1 MTQQTE
7 SEGAVAG
14 PPGSDAAHDEGGEGG
29 DEAHEDH
36 SKTYLAVWGGLA
48 LLTVGEI
55 WVASLGWPKTLI
67 VVLLVGMAVW
77 KAALVA
83 LYYMH
88 LKFEPRRVW
97 ILAASPLPLAVILVM
112 AVLQEF

>member
-1 MTQQTE
+1 MTQETE
-7 SEGAVAG
+7 SEGAGAG
-14 PPGSDAAHDEGGEGG
+14 RPESGAGAGDVDEGG

-36 SKTYLAVWGGLA
+36 NKTYLAVWGGLA
-48 LLTVGEI
+48 ALTVAEI
-55 WVASLGWPKTLI
+55 WVASLGWPKTVI
-67 VVLLVGMAVW
+67 VLLLVGMAIW

>member
-1 MTQQTE
+1 MTQTTE
-7 SEGAVAG
+7 SEEAGAPGPEAG
-14 PPGSDAAHDEGGEGG
+14 GGHAGDGGG
-29 DEAHEDH
+29 DEGPEDH
-36 SKTYLAVWGGLA
+36 SKAYLAVWGGLA
-48 LLTVGEI
+48 ALTVAEI
-55 WVASLGWPKTLI
+55 WVASLGWPKTVI
-67 VVLLVGMAVW
+67 VLLLVGMAIW
-77 KAALVA
+77 KAGLVA

>member
-1 MTQQTE
+1 MTQENE
-7 SEGAVAG
+7 SEGAGGAG
-14 PPGSDAAHDEGGEGG
+14 PEADAGRDEHGENG
-29 DEAHEDH
+29 DGAHEDH
-36 SKTYLAVWGGLA
+36 GKAYLAVWGGLA
-48 LLTVGEI
+48 VLTVAEI

-67 VVLLVGMAVW
+67 VVLLVGMAIW
-77 KAALVA
+77 KAGLVA

-112 AVLQEF
+112 VVLQEF